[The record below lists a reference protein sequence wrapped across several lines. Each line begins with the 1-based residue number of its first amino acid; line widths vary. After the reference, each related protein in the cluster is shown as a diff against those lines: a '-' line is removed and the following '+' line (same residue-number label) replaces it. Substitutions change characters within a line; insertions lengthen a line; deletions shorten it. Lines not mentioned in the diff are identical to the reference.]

1 MENQNPIPVPVLS
14 LFEKAFQRNP
24 YVGMILFL
32 ILALGALSWALW
44 DTNKRLIDAQGEKLN
59 ILREQIEITAR
70 VQTMTKELEQTHRE
84 LEFFKNQ
91 KSKKR

>member
-1 MENQNPIPVPVLS
+1 
-14 LFEKAFQRNP
+14 
-24 YVGMILFL
+24 
-32 ILALGALSWALW
+32 
-44 DTNKRLIDAQGEKLN
+44 LN